1 MDGRIRLL
9 PTAGAQSFAICPDPD
24 ALTVMPEEY
33 AGATKMTM
41 PGLEN
46 IVYGDGLPGSLE
58 MYFLSPVLEEH
69 HVTDFELDHNYG
81 TVEGSYR
88 FLAPLAFQEGS
99 RVIYTGTES
108 DWDLGEDD
116 ELEISALNI
125 DAALASS
132 LPTAITLSAKPL
144 DRNGDIIEGT
154 EVRVEPEVI
163 AAGYNGDVKIY
174 LSGTIRNLGGMQY
187 TVRLEGSSDHTP
199 LRPDQEL
206 SLQSI
211 RATVT
216 GKYIIKDNDSDK

>member
-1 MDGRIRLL
+1 M
-9 PTAGAQSFAICPDPD
+9 
-24 ALTVMPEEY
+24 
-33 AGATKMTM
+33 
-41 PGLEN
+41 
-46 IVYGDGLPGSLE
+46 
-58 MYFLSPVLEEH
+58 
-69 HVTDFELDHNYG
+69 
-81 TVEGSYR
+81 EGSYR
-88 FLAPLAFQEGS
+88 FLAPLAFQAGS

-174 LSGTIRNLGGMQY
+174 LTGTIRNLGGMQY